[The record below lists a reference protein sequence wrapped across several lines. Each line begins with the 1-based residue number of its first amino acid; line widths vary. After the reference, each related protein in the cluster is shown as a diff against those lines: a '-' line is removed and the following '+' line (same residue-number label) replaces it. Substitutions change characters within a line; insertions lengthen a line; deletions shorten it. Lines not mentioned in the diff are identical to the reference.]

1 MYVIFWQYNFFNRN
15 GNCRMF
21 ELVNTSFKLF
31 FPLLKVNVK
40 KKKIIGVGVE
50 FHRIDVSQN
59 SRRRHIFI
67 NSLSYIF
74 KF

>member
-1 MYVIFWQYNFFNRN
+1 
-15 GNCRMF
+15 MF

-31 FPLLKVNVK
+31 FPLLKVNV